1 MAIKPVT
8 ALALLIGFTPFT
20 SYNSFQGLTKNETYL
35 IHGMLENAYETVK
48 AHYYDPTF
56 RGLDWDARYR
66 EYEEKLKAATSVD
79 RAEAVVASFL
89 SGLKDSHTNFFPP
102 ARTFDVDYGFVLG
115 LVGNETFVTHVRPG
129 TDAAPKLEPGD
140 RVLTLDTL
148 TVDRENFLGVL
159 YVLNTLA
166 PRATS
171 TFELTRPNGQISTV
185 EVKSVVKPKRVVRTL
200 TNGNEISAVDKEQ
213 QDAQRAFQ
221 SRVFEMQD
229 VTIWKL
235 PGFFLEDA
243 AVDQLFATVRK
254 HAKLILDLRSN
265 PGGRVVTLDRIIGN
279 LFDRDV
285 TVVTRTTRAGRIVEH
300 APTRGRN
307 AFTGDVVV
315 LIDSRSTSAAEILAR
330 VVQLEHRGIVLGDRS
345 GGAVMESLSY
355 PFRMGNDA
363 LAYYGFSVTEADL
376 VMTDGHSLENVGVT
390 PDEVTLPTAA
400 DMAAGRDPAL
410 AKAAQRL
417 GLRLDPVA
425 AGKLFPDEWNYALR

>member
-1 MAIKPVT
+1 MALKPVA
-8 ALALLIGFTPFT
+8 ALALLIGVTHFT
-20 SYNSFQGLTKNETYL
+20 SFSSFQGLSKNETYL

-79 RAEAVVASFL
+79 GAEAVVASFL

-102 ARTFDVDYGFVLG
+102 ARTFDVDYGFLLG

-129 TDAAPKLEPGD
+129 TDAAAKLEPGD
-140 RVLTLDTL
+140 KVLTLDTL

-166 PRATS
+166 PRAMS
-171 TFELTRPNGQISTV
+171 TFELTRPNGEISTV

-221 SRVFEMQD
+221 SRVIEMQD

-235 PGFFLEDA
+235 PAFFLEDA

-285 TVVTRTTRAGRIVEH
+285 TVLTRTTRAGKIVEH

-330 VVQLEHRGIVLGDRS
+330 VVQLEHRGVVL
-345 GGAVMESLSY
+345 ESISY

-390 PDEVTLPTAA
+390 PDDVTLPTAA
-400 DMAAGRDPAL
+400 DMAAGRDPVL

-417 GLRLDPVA
+417 GLKLDPVA
-425 AGKLFPDEWNYALR
+425 AGKLFPYEWNTALR

>member
-1 MAIKPVT
+1 MALKPVA

-20 SYNSFQGLTKNETYL
+20 SFSSFQGLSKNETYL

-66 EYEEKLKAATSVD
+66 QYEEKLKAATSVD
-79 RAEAVVASFL
+79 AAEAVVSSFL

-102 ARTFDVDYGFVLG
+102 ARTVEVDYGFLLG
-115 LVGNETFVTHVRPG
+115 LVGNDTFVTHVRPG
-129 TDAAPKLEPGD
+129 TDAAAKLEPGD
-140 RVLTLDTL
+140 KVLTLDTL

-166 PRATS
+166 PRASS
-171 TFELTRPNGQISTV
+171 TFELTRPNGEIATV
-185 EVKSVVKPKRVVRTL
+185 EVKSLVKPKRVVRTL
-200 TNGNEISAVDKEQ
+200 TNGNEIGAVDKEQ

-221 SRVFEMQD
+221 SRIVEMQD

-235 PGFFLEDA
+235 PAFFLEDA
-243 AVDQLFATVRK
+243 AVDQIFATVRK
-254 HAKLILDLRSN
+254 HTKLILDLRSN
-265 PGGRVVTLDRIIGN
+265 PGGRVTTENRMVGN
-279 LFDRDV
+279 LFDHDI
-285 TVVTRTTRAGRIVEH
+285 TVLTRTMRTGKEVER

-307 AFTGDVVV
+307 AFTGDLVV
-315 LIDSRSTSAAEILAR
+315 LIDSRSASAAEILAR
-330 VVQLEHRGIVLGDRS
+330 VVQLEHRGVVLGDRS
-345 GGAVMESLSY
+345 SGAVMESRSY

-400 DMAAGRDPAL
+400 DMATGRDPVL
-410 AKAAQRL
+410 AKAAERL
-417 GLRLDPVA
+417 GLRLDPIA
-425 AGKLFPDEWNYALR
+425 AGKLFPYEWNAAIR